1 MLARSANVFAP
12 HENEFPHPKK
22 ENSHTHKHTYVISC
36 AWDDFSL
43 KLAAT
48 LNFSHEISH
57 VL

>member
-22 ENSHTHKHTYVISC
+22 ENSHTHTYVISC